1 MIGVVVCTHGALAE
15 ALVSTAHLVV
25 GEYPALRAVALTPG
39 DSMED
44 TLARLR
50 AALAEV
56 DDGSGVLILCDMF
69 GGTPSNLSLS
79 FLGDSVE
86 VVTGAN
92 LPMLLKLYTSRDLPL
107 AEAAQTVADHARQ
120 STLVAGSLLK
130 PAGKAKAP

>member
-1 MIGVVVCTHGALAE
+1 MIGVIVCTHGALAE

-50 AALAEV
+50 GALAEV
-56 DDGSGVLILCDMF
+56 DDGNGVLILCDMF
-69 GGTPSNLSLS
+69 GTPSNLSLS

-107 AEAAQTVADHARQ
+107 AEAAQTVAEHARQ